1 MASPGFTSESSSP
14 PAPAPVDPSGAAS
27 AVPSEVAVTESAR
40 SRIPRFYQL
49 SIDERRELLRARI
62 TLSEAEVATLDSGGI
77 HPSVADQ
84 VVENVVG
91 VYALPLGLGL
101 NFQVNGRD
109 VLVPMAVEEPS
120 VIAAAS
126 NAARM
131 VREGGGFAADAD
143 EPIMTA
149 QIELLGVPDPAAAR
163 ARIEAASDE
172 LLAMAGAT
180 LPRLLERG
188 GGPRELEVRLG
199 NHPARVIVHVHV
211 DCRNAM
217 GANMV
222 NTVAEC
228 LAERLAALADGRSG
242 LRILTNLCD
251 RRLVRVR
258 ARVPVAALGVKGA
271 AEAGAS
277 AGEAFSGAEVRDGIV
292 AASQFAEDDPYRAAT
307 HNKGI
312 MNGVDAVVIATGN
325 DWRGVEAGA
334 HAFAAA
340 NGRGQYGPLAVWRAD
355 DDGNLVGKLEMPMPV
370 GVVGGTVKAHAGARL
385 AHRILGPAAAS
396 ATELAMVIG
405 SVGLASN
412 LAALRALATDGIQR
426 GHMALHRRSA
436 ELKHDGPAARAP
448 GGTIERAMERP
459 TERPSKEGS
468 P

>member
-1 MASPGFTSESSSP
+1 
-14 PAPAPVDPSGAAS
+14 
-27 AVPSEVAVTESAR
+27 
-40 SRIPRFYQL
+40 
-49 SIDERRELLRARI
+49 
-62 TLSEAEVATLDSGGI
+62 
-77 HPSVADQ
+77 
-84 VVENVVG
+84 
-91 VYALPLGLGL
+91 
-101 NFQVNGRD
+101 
-109 VLVPMAVEEPS
+109 
-120 VIAAAS
+120 
-126 NAARM
+126 
-131 VREGGGFAADAD
+131 
-143 EPIMTA
+143 
-149 QIELLGVPDPAAAR
+149 
-163 ARIEAASDE
+163 
-172 LLAMAGAT
+172 
-180 LPRLLERG
+180 LLERG

-222 NTVAEC
+222 NTVAES
-228 LAERLAALADGRSG
+228 LAERLAALAGGRSG

-258 ARVPVAALGVKGA
+258 ARVPVAALGVRGG
-271 AEAGAS
+271 EDG
-277 AGEAFSGAEVRDGIV
+277 GEAFSGADVRDGIV

-340 NGRGQYGPLAVWRAD
+340 NGQGQYRPLAVWRAG
-355 DDGNLVGKLEMPMPV
+355 DDGSLLGKLEMPMPV
-370 GVVGGTVKAHAGARL
+370 GVVGGTLKAHAGARL
-385 AHRILGPAAAS
+385 AQRILGPAATS

-436 ELKHDGPAARAP
+436 ELKHDSQTARVPEHTA
-448 GGTIERAMERP
+448 ERARERA
-459 TERPSKEGS
+459 TKEDS

>member
-1 MASPGFTSESSSP
+1 MASPGFTTSDSAP
-14 PAPAPVDPSGAAS
+14 LPAPASVSSSGSSVSAS
-27 AVPSEVAVTESAR
+27 AVPSEVPITDTAR

-49 SIDERRELLRARI
+49 TIGERRELLRERVD
-62 TLSEAEVATLDSGGI
+62 LSEAELGALDSGGI
-77 HPSVADQ
+77 HPSVADR

-131 VREGGGFAADAD
+131 VRQGGGFSADAD

-222 NTVAEC
+222 NTVAES
-228 LAERLAALADGRSG
+228 LADRLAGLAGGRSG

-258 ARVPVAALGVKGA
+258 ARVPVAALGVRSG
-271 AEAGAS
+271 EDG
-277 AGEAFSGAEVRDGIV
+277 GEAFSGADVRDGIV

-334 HAFAAA
+334 HAFAAS
-340 NGRGQYGPLAVWRAD
+340 NGQGRYRPLAVWRAG
-355 DDGNLVGKLEMPMPV
+355 DDGSLIGKLEMPMPV
-370 GVVGGTVKAHAGARL
+370 GVVGGTLKAHAGARL
-385 AHRILGPAAAS
+385 AQRILGPAATS

-436 ELKHDGPAARAP
+436 ELKSDGHGTRAQ
-448 GGTIERAMERP
+448 ERAAEHERP
-459 TERPSKEGS
+459 RATKEDS